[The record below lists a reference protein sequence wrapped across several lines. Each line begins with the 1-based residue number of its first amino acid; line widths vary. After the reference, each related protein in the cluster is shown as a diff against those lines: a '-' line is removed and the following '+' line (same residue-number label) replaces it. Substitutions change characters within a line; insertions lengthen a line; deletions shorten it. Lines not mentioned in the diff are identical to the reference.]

1 MAGRRDTQV
10 VGEEGEGP
18 GSSTGRCATLG
29 KIRVDRK
36 GRYLGGPDLIRATS
50 SGWPQEQTARLWRAR
65 VAGCGGRPLEAEN
78 SGPGPM
84 TSENLK
90 LSSANNQGLE
100 EVPASDK
107 MAESSLI
114 L

>member
-1 MAGRRDTQV
+1 M
-10 VGEEGEGP
+10 
-18 GSSTGRCATLG
+18 
-29 KIRVDRK
+29 
-36 GRYLGGPDLIRATS
+36 
-50 SGWPQEQTARLWRAR
+50 
-65 VAGCGGRPLEAEN
+65 AGCGGRPLEAEN

-84 TSENLK
+84 ASENLK